1 MRRGAQDFS
10 GDNNATIEMAGF
22 PSTGVADDAGR
33 TIGDL
38 SLGFSV
44 TAVEGWSSFLR
55 GHCQFAQ
62 DLDAATGNVGL

>member
-1 MRRGAQDFS
+1 
-10 GDNNATIEMAGF
+10 MAGF

-44 TAVEGWSSFLR
+44 TAEGWSGFLR
-55 GHCQFAQ
+55 GHYQFAQ
-62 DLDAATGNVGL
+62 DLDAVTGNVGLRYAW